1 MAGKAGMRSGKAF
14 ELPAT
19 YGKGAVLDK
28 LDGRSGL
35 AAAYREQVGGLTSDL
50 GGDLSVQ
57 QAMLVERAVWLHL
70 HLRRLELEAARGDGL
85 DINDYVSLVG
95 SLTKV
100 LHTLGLKRAQ
110 REIKTLR
117 QVLKGD
123 ANG

>member
-1 MAGKAGMRSGKAF
+1 
-14 ELPAT
+14 
-19 YGKGAVLDK
+19 
-28 LDGRSGL
+28 
-35 AAAYREQVGGLTSDL
+35 
-50 GGDLSVQ
+50 
-57 QAMLVERAVWLHL
+57 VWLHL